1 MKAKAIFLTM
11 IVIVLLLSGFIYF
24 FFNGNPV
31 TKENSSELVSAY
43 LNENYPEE
51 SFKITKI
58 AYYPGEGT
66 YIVHVISKD
75 GKIEGN
81 IDVSDGRIITEGAEF
96 PFGE

>member
-1 MKAKAIFLTM
+1 MKAKAIFLSI

-31 TKENSSELVSAY
+31 TKENSREIVSAY
-43 LNENYPEE
+43 LKENYPEE
-51 SFKITKI
+51 SFKITNI

-75 GKIEGN
+75 GKVEGN
-81 IDVSDGRIITEGAEF
+81 IDVRDGRIITEGSES
-96 PFGE
+96 PFGQ